1 MMIQYFDMTL
11 LHVYTNMESTNKLYF
26 VYQNS
31 KEQVNSL
38 ERLESNEILEASVA

>member
-11 LHVYTNMESTNKLYF
+11 LHVYTNMESTNKFF